1 MKRCWSILVLLFS
14 AVWLS
19 SAIAA
24 SSDPVPPQ
32 PSSMQNKQTAWDQQ
46 AAAKYLDDRMDL
58 WFDKTR
64 KLQTG
69 QGNTSCASCH
79 DTVPYVPA
87 RPGLRKAAG
96 ISQPTPQEAKLLNET
111 LRRVDTYGS
120 HE

>member
-32 PSSMQNKQTAWDQQ
+32 PSSMQNKQTDWDQQ

-58 WFDKTR
+58 WFEKAT
-64 KLQTG
+64 KLRTG
-69 QGNTSCASCH
+69 PGTTSCASCH
-79 DTVPYVPA
+79 NTVPYALA
-87 RPGLRKAAG
+87 RPALRKAAG
-96 ISQPTPQEAKLLNET
+96 ISPVSYTHLRAHETDSYLVCRLL
-111 LRRVDTYGS
+111 L
-120 HE
+120 